1 MVSGR
6 ADVDGT
12 PATPGCPAVTADD
25 LTEFLAIRPRL
36 FGIAYRMLA
45 SVTEAEDVVQDAWL
59 RWQGTDRR
67 KVHNPAAFLITT
79 TTRLAVNAAGSARA
93 RRERYLGPWLPE
105 PVDTSTDPTLGAERA
120 EALDAAVLLLL
131 ERLTPT
137 ERAAYVLREAFDY
150 SHRQIA
156 EVLDTTE
163 ANARQLLSRARRHLA
178 SQRSSPASRGERRRL
193 VETFVAAARDG
204 NLARLEQLLAEDVVA
219 RSDGGGRV
227 AAARK
232 DVHGPARVTNLLDN
246 VWRKY
251 WRTSTFR
258 IVEANGEPAL
268 LVADADGTPQAVVTP
283 SAPEGRI
290 ELLLIVVNPDKLRQF
305 AAG

>member
-6 ADVDGT
+6 ADADGAA
-12 PATPGCPAVTADD
+12 PAPGRPAVTADD

-67 KVHNPAAFLITT
+67 KVDNPAAFLTTT

-93 RRERYLGPWLPE
+93 RRERYVGPWLPE
-105 PVDTSTDPTLGAERA
+105 PVDTSADPTLGAERA

-150 SHRQIA
+150 SHREIA
-156 EVLDTTE
+156 GVLDTTE
-163 ANARQLLSRARRHLA
+163 ANARQLVSRARRHLA
-178 SQRSSPASRGERRRL
+178 TRRTAPASRAERRRL

-204 NLARLEQLLAEDVVA
+204 DLARLERLLAEDVVA

-227 AAARK
+227 PAARK
-232 DVHGPARVTNLLDN
+232 DVSGPARVTNLLDN

-251 WRTSTFR
+251 WRASTFR

-268 LVADADGTPQAVVTP
+268 LVADADGRPEAVVALDATDR
-283 SAPEGRI
+283 RI
-290 ELLLIVVNPDKLRQF
+290 SQLLIMVNPDKLQGF
-305 AAG
+305 AG

>member
-1 MVSGR
+1 M
-6 ADVDGT
+6 
-12 PATPGCPAVTADD
+12 TADD

-67 KVHNPAAFLITT
+67 KVRNAAAFLTTT

-93 RRERYLGPWLPE
+93 LRERYVGPWLPE
-105 PVDTSTDPTLGAERA
+105 PVDTSADPTLGAERA

-131 ERLTPT
+131 ERLTPS

-150 SHRQIA
+150 SHRQVA
-156 EVLDTTE
+156 EVLDITE
-163 ANARQLLSRARRHLA
+163 ANARQLLSRARRHLV
-178 SQRSSPASRGERRRL
+178 SHRSAPAPRSERRRL

-232 DVHGPARVTNLLDN
+232 DVNGPARVTNLLDN

-251 WRTSTFR
+251 WRTSNFR
-258 IVEANGEPAL
+258 VVEANGDPAL
-268 LVADADGTPQAVVTP
+268 LVANADGTPEAVVCLDATDQGI
-283 SAPEGRI
+283 S
-290 ELLLIVVNPDKLRQF
+290 LLLIVVNPDKLRQF